1 MDTASEIA
9 VMNEKL
15 TVFQN
20 AGQRPVGEIEDT
32 GLDGCVDL
40 RGICGCFGFF
50 GTGLSSFGTGL
61 GFFGTDRGFF
71 GGCLYVG
78 RGGFFLLP
86 LGARI

>member
-15 TVFQN
+15 TVFQK

-40 RGICGCFGFF
+40 RGICGCFVF
-50 GTGLSSFGTGL
+50 FGTGL